1 MSVRDLG
8 RVFVTGA
15 DGFIGSHL
23 TEKLLAQGS
32 EVTALCLYNSQGS
45 YGWLNE
51 TAAKNPANLKL
62 ILGDVRD
69 AHFMENA
76 ISKHQTVFHLASLIA
91 IPYSYHAPESYFETN
106 VRGALNTGLAAMKA
120 GVTRFVHTS
129 TSEVYGTAKIVP
141 ISETHPLQGQSPY
154 SASKIGADML
164 MESFYR
170 SFGLPVTTLR
180 PFNTYGPRQSFRA
193 VIPTIIGQ
201 ALSGKKEIHLG
212 SVTPTRDLSFV
223 ADTVEA
229 FLSLGRT
236 ANEACLGETF
246 NAGTGY
252 EISIGALVD
261 LIAGIVDTSLEII
274 TDEDR
279 VRPKNSE
286 VERLLAD
293 ASKLRKFTD
302 WKSTVDLKTGI
313 ERTVEWF
320 RARGDNASAAQYRI

>member
-8 RVFVTGA
+8 RVFITGA

-23 TEKLLAQGS
+23 TEKLLSQGFD
-32 EVTALCLYNSQGS
+32 VTALCMYNSQGS

-51 TAAKNPANLKL
+51 TARKNPSNLKL

-76 ISKHQTVFHLASLIA
+76 VKEHQTVFHLASLIA

-120 GVTRFVHTS
+120 GVTRIVHTS
-129 TSEVYGTAKIVP
+129 TSEVYGTAKMVP

-170 SFGLPVTTLR
+170 SYELPLTTLR

-201 ALSGKKEIHLG
+201 ILSGKKEIKLG
-212 SVTPTRDLSFV
+212 ALSPTRDFSFV
-223 ADTVEA
+223 LDTVEA
-229 FLSLGRT
+229 FLSLART
-236 ANEACLGETF
+236 TDEGCLGETF
-246 NAGTGY
+246 NSGSGV
-252 EISIGALVD
+252 EISIGSLVD
-261 LIAGIVDTSLEII
+261 LIAGVVGTSILVSTE
-274 TDEDR
+274 EDR
-279 VRPKNSE
+279 MRPKNSE

-293 ASKLRKFTD
+293 ASKLRRLSD
-302 WKSTVDLKTGI
+302 WKPTVDFKEGI

-320 RARGDNASAAQYRI
+320 RKCGENTAAAQYRI

>member
-23 TEKLLAQGS
+23 TEKLLSQGF

-51 TAAKNPANLKL
+51 TSRKAPSNLKL

-76 ISKHQTVFHLASLIA
+76 LKEHQTVFHLASLIA

-106 VRGALNTGLAAMKA
+106 VRGALNTGLAAIKA
-120 GVTRFVHTS
+120 GVSRFVHTS

-164 MESFYR
+164 VESFYR

-201 ALSGKKEIHLG
+201 ALSGNKQIKLG
-212 SVTPTRDLSFV
+212 ALSPTRDLSFV
-223 ADTVEA
+223 YDTVEA
-229 FLSLGRT
+229 FLSLART
-236 ANEACLGETF
+236 QDERCLGETF
-246 NAGTGY
+246 NSGSGV

-261 LIAGIVDTSLEII
+261 LIAGIIGTQIEVT

-279 VRPKNSE
+279 IRPKKSE

-293 ASKLRKFTD
+293 TSKLQSFTD
-302 WKSTVDLKTGI
+302 WKSTVDLKQGI
-313 ERTVEWF
+313 ERTIEWF
-320 RARGDNASAAQYRI
+320 RKCGENSAAAQYRI